1 MTIGKHP
8 KKYVPRLRRG
18 MRRNFFDLSCFYISL
33 TFSLVKEPVYYKVK
47 LKYYRSEVANLIGAA

>member
-1 MTIGKHP
+1 
-8 KKYVPRLRRG
+8 

-47 LKYYRSEVANLIGAA
+47 LKYSTTDVENLIGAA